1 MRDARQNQP
10 AGPQERRAASIDDV
24 AHAASVSTAT
34 VSRVLNNPALVTPAT
49 AARVQ
54 KAILELDY
62 RPNLLA
68 KGLSTRRSRVLG
80 IALPDLFGEFYSEL
94 LRGADG
100 EARRQGYHLLVSSEA
115 RMANDGAEHDHSFI
129 FGLIDGLAVMITE
142 PDERIWSEVQRSTLP
157 VVVLDSDVRAKSV
170 SSIVVDSEV
179 GTSEAMDHLLES
191 VAPDRCYFIGGP
203 ERNFDTAERARAFG
217 VALRSRGHEPW
228 PGQCTFGSYTLECG
242 HEWAAVNLPRLMDA
256 RTPIAVLAA
265 NDEIAYGVMQV
276 AHNMGYAIPQDVRL
290 VGFDDS
296 RLASLVR
303 PRLSSVRIPAA
314 EIGAAAIKLLVDRI
328 TTPSSA
334 VAKLRLG
341 STLVIRESSLLR

>member
-1 MRDARQNQP
+1 MRDARPNQP
-10 AGPQERRAASIDDV
+10 SASQERRAASIDDV

-115 RMANDGAEHDHSFI
+115 RIANGGHEQDHNFT

-142 PDERIWSEVQRSTLP
+142 PDESIWSEVRKSTLP
-157 VVVLDSDVRAKSV
+157 VVVLDSDIRAKGV
-170 SSIVVDSEV
+170 SSIVVDSEG
-179 GTSEAMDHLLES
+179 GTSEAMEHLLGS
-191 VAPDRCYFIGGP
+191 VAPERCYFIGGP
-203 ERNFDTAERARAFG
+203 ERNFDTAERARAFAA
-217 VALRSRGHEPW
+217 ALRSRGHEPR
-228 PGQCTFGSYTLECG
+228 PGQSTFGSYTLECG
-242 HEWAAVNLPRLMDA
+242 HEWAAANLPRIMESKL
-256 RTPIAVLAA
+256 PIAVLAA

-276 AHNMGYAIPQDVRL
+276 AHNMGYAIPQDIRL

-314 EIGAAAIKLLVDRI
+314 EIGAAAIKLLVERI
-328 TTPSSA
+328 STPTSA

-341 STLVIRESSLLR
+341 SSLVIRESSKVR